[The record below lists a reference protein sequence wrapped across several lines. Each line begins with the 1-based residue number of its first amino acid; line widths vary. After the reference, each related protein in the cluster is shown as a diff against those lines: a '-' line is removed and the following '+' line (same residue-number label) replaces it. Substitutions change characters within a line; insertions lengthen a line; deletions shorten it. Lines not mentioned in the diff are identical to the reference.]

1 MLFPFHRHATSQV
14 LQVAVAPAAA
24 SVAPAVPA
32 AHDVIVTVTITTIIT
47 VTVTITMASSIP
59 SSYRDS
65 TPRRMATVATETET
79 GRENET
85 ETESGIERVV
95 AVVRAAEE
103 EVGLAAVAMW
113 TDARDRA
120 ALPID
125 VAPLNTKSEWNLIYR
140 YIFLYPF

>member
-1 MLFPFHRHATSQV
+1 
-14 LQVAVAPAAA
+14 
-24 SVAPAVPA
+24 
-32 AHDVIVTVTITTIIT
+32 
-47 VTVTITMASSIP
+47 
-59 SSYRDS
+59 
-65 TPRRMATVATETET
+65 MATVATETET

-103 EVGLAAVAMW
+103 AVALAAVDMW

-125 VAPLNTKSEWNLIYR
+125 VVPLNTKSEWNLIYR

>member
-1 MLFPFHRHATSQV
+1 M
-14 LQVAVAPAAA
+14 
-24 SVAPAVPA
+24 APAVPA
-32 AHDVIVTVTITTIIT
+32 ALDVIVTVTITTIIT

-59 SSYRDS
+59 SNYRDS

-103 EVGLAAVAMW
+103 AVLAAVAMW

-125 VAPLNTKSEWNLIYR
+125 VAPLNIRSESNLIYT
-140 YIFLYPF
+140 YIFL

>member
-1 MLFPFHRHATSQV
+1 
-14 LQVAVAPAAA
+14 
-24 SVAPAVPA
+24 
-32 AHDVIVTVTITTIIT
+32 
-47 VTVTITMASSIP
+47 MASSIP
-59 SSYRDS
+59 SSYRAS

-103 EVGLAAVAMW
+103 EAVALAAVAMW

-125 VAPLNTKSEWNLIYR
+125 VAQLNIRSEWNLIYMVDISS
-140 YIFLYPF
+140 YTHF